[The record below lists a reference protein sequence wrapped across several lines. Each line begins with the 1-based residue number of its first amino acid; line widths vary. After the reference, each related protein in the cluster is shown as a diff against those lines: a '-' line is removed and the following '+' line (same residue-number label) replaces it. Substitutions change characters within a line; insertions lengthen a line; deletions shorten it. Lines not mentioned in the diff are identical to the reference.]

1 MSVGQIWIWML
12 EVLVLQRNA
21 GVLLFKDRHTPP
33 PCLCPCMLHTH
44 KAHRTESRAVAGGCS
59 TDQHVF
65 PLCGAP
71 TITIFTLKF
80 NQVVQNLHRAH
91 FLWLFV
97 HPPSAPLSLCQSPW
111 CLKVQMW
118 CLEPSPARR
127 RAVENGV
134 VFVKPFRH
142 LVWASLKV
150 LQENSALAPPSY
162 WRQKRFGRICWWC
175 FDSSVHRRTFTV
187 TCKDCNYGLF

>member
-1 MSVGQIWIWML
+1 MCEYHFLNVCWSDMNLNTGRKIWCC
-12 EVLVLQRNA
+12 RKKA
-21 GVLLFKDRHTPP
+21 GVMLFKDRHTPL

-44 KAHRTESRAVAGGCS
+44 KAHRTGSTVAGGCS
-59 TDQHVF
+59 TDQRVF
-65 PLCGAP
+65 PPCGGQ

-80 NQVVQNLHRAH
+80 NHVAQNPHRAH

-97 HPPSAPLSLCQSPW
+97 HPRSAPLSLCQSSW

-118 CLEPSPARR
+118 CLEPSLARR

-142 LVWASLKV
+142 LVSASLKV

-162 WRQKRFGRICWWC
+162 CR
-175 FDSSVHRRTFTV
+175 
-187 TCKDCNYGLF
+187 